1 MIPQTKKIVTD
12 EQNRLV
18 AVLIDYQDWEKIE
31 QLLVVHQGKEQAE
44 AILDSTT
51 PQIEVNFTIQVRDI
65 PDAHRQEAESKAKE
79 AYVMTL
85 LKHEDISTGR
95 AAEILGIPRVD
106 LFDLMGEYGISVFPD
121 YTPEELEREVNET
134 ARMLEKYK
142 Q

>member
-18 AVLIDYQDWEKIE
+18 AVLIDYPDWEKIE
-31 QLLVVHQGKEQAE
+31 QLLVTHQSKVE
-44 AILDSTT
+44 AISDSKT

-85 LKHEDISTGR
+85 LRHGDISTGR

-121 YTPEELEREVNET
+121 YTAEELEREVNET
-134 ARMLEKYK
+134 ARMLEQYK